1 MGLSVALP
9 AAALELSRIQF
20 RFAIALPS
28 KSAQLEEPPHLSVVQ
43 LDVPGG
49 SLAQTRTLIAV
60 LKSSDEE
67 IRFRHYF
74 EPCLLSQLRSLSSG
88 PRSLSSEP
96 RSPLWSCAVD
106 QPSETGS
113 AGVAPVDSRA

>member
-1 MGLSVALP
+1 MVALS

-28 KSAQLEEPPHLSVVQ
+28 KPAQLEEPPPLSAVQ
-43 LDVPGG
+43 LVVPGG

-67 IRFRHYF
+67 V
-74 EPCLLSQLRSLSSG
+74 
-88 PRSLSSEP
+88 RSLSSEP
-96 RSPLWSCAVD
+96 RSPLWSCAVPR
-106 QPSETGS
+106 PSETGP
-113 AGVAPVDSRA
+113 AGVTPVDSRA